1 MECPSCHKPV
11 DGSERFCKNCGSPVP
26 TVSLPGTDPLLGQIL
41 GGKFRVVKL
50 LGEGGM
56 GAVYEGEQQLGTK
69 ARRVAIKTLH
79 KELSSDPSIQ
89 ARFQREVSTIAEL
102 EHPNTIQVYD
112 FGSTPE
118 GQLYLVMEFVQGKS
132 LANVLETS
140 GAMEPARADAILRQ
154 ICGSLGEAHEHGI
167 VHRDMKPDNV
177 VLTERAGQKEFVKVL
192 DFGIAQVD
200 ENAKKEQKLTQAGMV
215 LGTPPYMSPEQFIG
229 KGLDLRSDIYS
240 IAVMAYEML
249 TGKLPWS
256 AESAGEW
263 AIQHMTVM
271 PYPID
276 QLPEAARIPVAM
288 RNAIMKALSKTPDQ
302 RFANLKEFYE
312 AFSSGG
318 AMAGN
323 TAVMGV
329 VPSSPSYPGGPAYQ
343 GATQLPFPSG
353 APFPSGN
360 QPQFQ
365 TAPAVAAVTGG
376 GRTGTEAAP
385 AFAPSFNGPVGA
397 PMPLPTPSPMY
408 ASAPQSSGGGG
419 GGKTIGIV
427 LLLVLMLGGGGAA
440 AFFLLGHKTSGSSST
455 DAGSAATIAPTTT
468 STSTAA
474 STETVAPLE
483 PLIPDAGKEPSTH
496 AYVPSTTTHPTTTS
510 TNTIAPPNPPSP
522 PGLLR
527 CPIPAC
533 GESAAARRN
542 GRTRQANALAAEC
555 RAAGCVAP

>member
-26 TVSLPGTDPLLGQIL
+26 TVSIPGTDPLLGQIL

-69 ARRVAIKTLH
+69 ARKVAIKTLH

-132 LANVLETS
+132 LATVLETS
-140 GAMEPARADAILRQ
+140 GAMDPVRADAILRQ
-154 ICGSLGEAHEHGI
+154 ICGSLGEAHTHGI

-200 ENAKKEQKLTQAGMV
+200 ENAQKEQKLTQAGMV

-276 QLPEAARIPVAM
+276 QLPEGARIPVAM
-288 RNAIMKALSKTPDQ
+288 RNAIMKALAKTPDQ
-302 RFANLKEFYE
+302 RFANLKDFYE

-329 VPSSPSYPGGPAYQ
+329 AGAQPPFQGGMQ
-343 GATQLPFPSG
+343 

-360 QPQFQ
+360 QAQFH

-376 GRTGTEAAP
+376 ARSGTEAAP
-385 AFAPSFNGPVGA
+385 AFAPSFDPGPLPA
-397 PMPLPTPSPMY
+397 PMPLPPPSPMY
-408 ASAPQSSGGGG
+408 ASAPQSGGGGGG
-419 GGKTIGIV
+419 GGKAIAIV
-427 LLLVLMLGGGGAA
+427 LLVVLMLGGGGAA
-440 AFFLLGHKTSGSSST
+440 AFFLLGHNATASNATDSGVAT
-455 DAGSAATIAPTTT
+455 TIVPDASPK
-468 STSTAA
+468 STAA
-474 STETVAPLE
+474 STDTGSPLE
-483 PLIPDAGKEPSTH
+483 PLIPDAGKEPASH
-496 AYVPSTTTHPTTTS
+496 PYVPSTTAHPTSTT
-510 TNTIAPPNPPSP
+510 TNGIPAPPQPPTP
-522 PGLLR
+522 PGLVR

-533 GESAAARRN
+533 REAATARAQ
-542 GRTRQANALAAEC
+542 GRTRQANALASEC
-555 RAAGCVAP
+555 RAAGCVAQ